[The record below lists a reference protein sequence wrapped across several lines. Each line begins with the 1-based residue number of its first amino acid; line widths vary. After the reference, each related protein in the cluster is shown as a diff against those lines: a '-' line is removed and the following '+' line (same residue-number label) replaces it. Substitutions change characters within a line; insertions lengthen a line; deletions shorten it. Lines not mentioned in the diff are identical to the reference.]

1 MTISTI
7 KQESQITRIQFPE
20 IKLLTRDSHK
30 LRGYFGNLFKEHSP
44 LLHNHYDDGS
54 LRYRYPAVQY
64 KVLGGIPTLIGIGE
78 GAALLPQI
86 FLKIK
91 ELELDGHTYP
101 IFSKNIQHR
110 QEPLGFAE
118 ELQTYSFETLWMA
131 LNQENHRD
139 YIKLGSET
147 EKKKKLNSIL
157 VGHVLSLFK
166 NMDILLEPNQ
176 RLMAMTQLQEK
187 STQFKDNTM
196 IAFMGEFVIN
206 AHIPDGLG
214 LGKSVSRGFGS
225 VKKT

>member
-7 KQESQITRIQFPE
+7 QELEICRIQFHE
-20 IKLLTRDSHK
+20 IKLLTRDAHK

-44 LLHNHYDDGS
+44 LLHNHYEDGS
-54 LRYRYPAVQY
+54 FRYRYPAVQY
-64 KVLGGIPTLIGIGE
+64 KVLAGVPTLIGIGE
-78 GAALLPQI
+78 GASLLPKL

-91 ELELDGHTYP
+91 ELELDGLSYP
-101 IFSKNIQHR
+101 IHSKNIQHSEE
-110 QEPLGFAE
+110 QIGFSE
-118 ELQTYSFETLWMA
+118 ELQTYRFETLWMA
-131 LNQENHRD
+131 LNQENHLI
-139 YIKLGSET
+139 YMKLAT
-147 EKKKKLNSIL
+147 NLEKKKMLNSIL

-166 NMDILLEPNQ
+166 NMAIILDTEQ

-196 IAFMGEFVIN
+196 VAFIGEFVIN

-214 LGKSVSRGFGS
+214 LGKSVSRGFGT

>member
-7 KQESQITRIQFPE
+7 QELEICRIQFPE
-20 IKLLTRDSHK
+20 IKLLTRDAHK

-44 LLHNHYDDGS
+44 LLHNHYEDGS
-54 LRYRYPAVQY
+54 FRYRYPAVQY
-64 KVLGGIPTLIGIGE
+64 KVLAGVPTLIGIGE
-78 GAALLPQI
+78 GASLLPKL

-91 ELELDGHTYP
+91 ELELDGLSYP
-101 IFSKNIQHR
+101 IHSKNIQHSEE
-110 QEPLGFAE
+110 QIGFSE
-118 ELQTYSFETLWMA
+118 ELQTYRFETLWMA
-131 LNQENHRD
+131 LNQENHRT
-139 YIKLGSET
+139 YMKLAT
-147 EKKKKLNSIL
+147 NLEKKKMLNSIL

-166 NMDILLEPNQ
+166 NMEIILDTEQ

-196 IAFMGEFVIN
+196 VAFIGEFVIN

-214 LGKSVSRGFGS
+214 LGKSVSRGFGT